1 MQQSRLSAAAVVTEG
16 ATLVPEG
23 TGESAA
29 PSRSQAKPEALH
41 EVLATL
47 PSEML
52 QKLAGPYR
60 CGLGL
65 S

>member
-1 MQQSRLSAAAVVTEG
+1 MVTEG